1 MKNYCL
7 ILALFL
13 GTTAA
18 VQAKGDPEA
27 GKTKSVTCAACHGS
41 DGNSAIPMNPKLAG
55 QHEGYMVKQLQ
66 EFKLAAQTSG
76 EDGRNNAIMNGQA
89 MMLSEQDMH
98 DLSAYFSSQQ
108 LKIGETPED
117 VVAKGEALYRGGDAA
132 RGITACIACHSPD
145 GKGMNLA
152 GFPAVGGQH
161 ASYTKTQLEMFRSGD
176 RNNDLNGM
184 MRGVSSK
191 LTDEDISI
199 LSQYL
204 QGLH

>member
-1 MKNYCL
+1 MKKYCL

-18 VQAKGDPEA
+18 VQAEGDPEA

-41 DGNSAIPMNPKLAG
+41 DGNSAIPINPKLAG
-55 QHEGYMVKQLQ
+55 QHAGYLVKQLE
-66 EFKLAAQTSG
+66 EFKLASQTAG
-76 EDGRNNAIMNGQA
+76 KEGRNNAIMNGQA
-89 MMLSEQDMH
+89 MMLSEQDML
-98 DLSAYFSSQQ
+98 DVSAYFSSQQ
-108 LKIGETPED
+108 LKLGETPED
-117 VVAKGEALYRGGDAA
+117 AIAMGEALYRGGDAN

-152 GFPAVGGQH
+152 GFPAIGGQH
-161 ASYTKTQLEMFRSGD
+161 ASYTQSQLEMFRSGD

-184 MRGVSSK
+184 MRDVASK

-199 LSQYL
+199 LSNYL